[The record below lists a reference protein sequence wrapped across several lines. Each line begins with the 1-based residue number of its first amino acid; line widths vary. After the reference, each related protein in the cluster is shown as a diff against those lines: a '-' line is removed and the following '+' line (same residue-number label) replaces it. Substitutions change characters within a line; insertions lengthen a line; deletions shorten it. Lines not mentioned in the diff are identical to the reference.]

1 MTLLGN
7 NIKVGTGMPVSV
19 NLFDGTIKNAPGNV
33 IGIGLNSAK
42 EPVYVVEMELE
53 APPESTTQVGQVQT
67 EHGKQWVLSVYG
79 EEIEARTA

>member
-1 MTLLGN
+1 MALLGN

-33 IGIGLNSAK
+33 IGIGLNSAQ

-53 APPESTTQVGQVQT
+53 APPESATQVGHVQT
-67 EHGKQWVLSVYG
+67 QHGKQWVLSVYG
-79 EEIEARTA
+79 EEIEARTT